1 MYWCSTYSVIY
12 GFFIL
17 PPFHSLKVFDL
28 ICVPVKSDVE
38 IGDRIVGQEGAENAG
53 IGLRVWTTDVANLE
67 VHFEG
72 STPLVTSDLNPN
84 LIVRNHSIV
93 PGKAT
98 IANVSTSATILN
110 SPLKCGHPC
119 IQDS

>member
-1 MYWCSTYSVIY
+1 MIIY
-12 GFFIL
+12 VFFIL

-72 STPLVTSDLNPN
+72 STPLVTSDLDPN

-110 SPLKCGHPC
+110 SPLKCVHPC
-119 IQDS
+119 IQDL